1 MKDKET
7 WNIRIDRGEMEKFI
21 EYNMIVYH
29 EKRVFFKKKSFSSNV
44 KQSTVFFSMND
55 SFLTLW
61 INTPRP
67 NSEMFIS

>member
-1 MKDKET
+1 MKGKET
-7 WNIRIDRGEMEKFI
+7 WNIRTDRGEMEKFI
-21 EYNMIVYH
+21 KYNMTVYH
-29 EKRVFFKKKSFSSNV
+29 EKKKKKSFSSNV

>member
-1 MKDKET
+1 
-7 WNIRIDRGEMEKFI
+7 MEKFI
-21 EYNMIVYH
+21 KYNMIVYH
-29 EKRVFFKKKSFSSNV
+29 EKKKKKSFSGNV

-67 NSEMFIS
+67 NLEMFIS